1 MRTQL
6 FVTWSALHQSEA
18 SIECVN
24 NHLSSW
30 QRNNTLY
37 IYKDTMDYTDL
48 WPIAPHTLLLYIIKQ
63 SLPAKHNEN
72 PLIIS
77 KILRIL

>member
-1 MRTQL
+1 
-6 FVTWSALHQSEA
+6 
-18 SIECVN
+18 
-24 NHLSSW
+24 
-30 QRNNTLY
+30 
-37 IYKDTMDYTDL
+37 MDYTDL

-77 KILRIL
+77 KILRIIGTISVQYL